1 MSERKNIERLF
12 QEKFKDF
19 EETPSP
25 KVWENIQSKLEK
37 KENKRRVV
45 PFWLKASGIAAVMVL
60 GFFTVDYY
68 NDVTPSGPFEKN
80 TETVVSTESSDKNN
94 NPIESVNSVDNNS
107 NVSSQNAAASNIK
120 SENNTNSLVYD
131 KAKDNKTLNQNNAV
145 VVGNKSNSSSKSFNT
160 SPASSDKN
168 SNDNAN
174 SLVYD
179 KAKNNKTLNQNK
191 AVVVGNKSN
200 SSSKSFNT
208 SLTSSDKN
216 KSIAD
221 EKNKYSTSNP
231 SLVSSEKMNNDEMSS
246 SNKNQNSKRTNPKK
260 QFHPNPT
267 NGFAAIS
274 PFKKLEE
281 EKSNTPP
288 AKENQISP
296 VYNDNGNQKEFV
308 VQNSTS
314 EKIKAEGNSTQ
325 NLNKENETNNNLI
338 NSSQNN
344 AIANGVNPSKVSTE
358 KISKDS
364 IVVAVAE
371 ENPLDKILKE
381 KQEPKKQ
388 EILVAEKTSQWKIRP
403 NVAPIFMNAAKGS
416 PIDEQ
421 FADNTKDFENNL
433 SVGLGVDFALNSKIS
448 IRTGIHKFEMAYNTN
463 DIEYYADLNGSRSSG
478 SSLETIN
485 REPEA
490 RMIVVADKNV
500 ITPEQFSVQELA
512 VQSTNEGYLNQK
524 IGYIEVPFEM
534 SYKLIDRKFG
544 VELISGLS
552 TLFLNENEVSVVSEG
567 LTTVLGEANNLNK
580 IHFSANIGV
589 GFKYNFWKSFE
600 ANFEPTFKYQM
611 NSFNANAGGFKPYL
625 IGLYTG
631 LSFKF

>member
-19 EETPSP
+19 EETPSS

-45 PFWLKASGIAAVMVL
+45 PFWIKASGIAAIMVL
-60 GFFTVDYY
+60 GFFTADYY
-68 NDVTPSGPFEKN
+68 NDVTPSDSFDKS
-80 TETVVSTESSDKNN
+80 TKIVVSSESSDKNN
-94 NPIESVNSVDNNS
+94 NPNETVNSVGNNS
-107 NVSSQNAAASNIK
+107 EISNKNAAVSNIK
-120 SENNTNSLVYD
+120 NENNANSLVYD
-131 KAKDNKTLNQNNAV
+131 KTKDNKTLNQNNAV
-145 VVGNKSNSSSKSFNT
+145 VVGNNSNSSSKSFNSST
-160 SPASSDKN
+160 ASSDKN
-168 SNDNAN
+168 SKNNDN

-179 KAKNNKTLNQNK
+179 KANANKSLDKNK
-191 AVVVGNKSN
+191 AVVVGNNPK

-208 SLTSSDKN
+208 SLTSSNKN
-216 KSIAD
+216 KIIAN
-221 EKNKYSTSNP
+221 EKNQISTSNP
-231 SLVSSEKMNNDEMSS
+231 TLVSSEKTNESNMSS
-246 SNKNQNSKRTNPKK
+246 SNKHQNSKRTNPKK
-260 QFHPNPT
+260 QFLPNPT
-267 NGFAAIS
+267 NGVAAIS
-274 PFKKLEE
+274 PFKKLEG
-281 EKSNTPP
+281 EKANTSP
-288 AKENQISP
+288 AKENEISP
-296 VYNDNGNQKEFV
+296 IYNNNQRKFV
-308 VQNSTS
+308 VQNNTS
-314 EKIKAEGNSTQ
+314 EKPKSEENSTQ
-325 NLNKENETNNNLI
+325 NPNKGNVTNNNLI
-338 NSSQNN
+338 NSDQNN
-344 AIANGVNPSKVSTE
+344 VVVNGINPNKTPSE
-358 KISKDS
+358 KINKDS
-364 IVVAVAE
+364 IAVAAVE

-388 EILVAEKTSQWKIRP
+388 ETLIAEKTSQWKIRP

-421 FADNTKDFENNL
+421 FADNTKDFENNF
-433 SVGLGVDFALNSKIS
+433 SVGLGVDFALNSKLS

-478 SSLETIN
+478 NSLETIN

-490 RMIVVADKNV
+490 RMIVVEDKNV
-500 ITPEQFSVQELA
+500 IRSEQFSVQELA
-512 VQSTNEGYLNQK
+512 TQSTNEGYLNQK

-544 VELISGLS
+544 IELISGLS